1 MAQKAEKEKPMEAN
15 NEEEEEKE
23 VAELVASETSSHSD
37 DNETAKPN
45 EHSKPFS
52 DKQNLLDPP
61 PLLTNVASYDEH
73 FDETMKNEFSNNHK
87 WILKSRPVNKFSS
100 DDLDFVLD
108 PLDVSKVKENKVV
121 VRVDVLA
128 IDPFIRTMMNE
139 DQEEGA
145 SCLQINDSIQCM
157 GVGTVVKES
166 EMFSKGQVVVGIM
179 SAAQYTVVDNGLL
192 QEKIAF
198 AKPSAVLGILG
209 QIGEAAYLGTHAI
222 SHKKPS
228 RDDIVLVNDAA
239 SPIGILVCQICKHQG
254 CKVYGITNSEEKRKF
269 LENLEMDGV
278 ILIDSSCS
286 ECENDLDH
294 ALRQFCQDG
303 LDFVFDTVGNVQ
315 LDQILNHINTKCCIV
330 CCDVSSSLDGND
342 NKYALKNYEK
352 LIERSA
358 CLYGFNTTDYPDKS
372 FKAAAYLAWHYMR
385 DSFVFPQ
392 KTKIGIEAFSEALEI
407 MLEDKTV
414 GRLLVQVSDQFE
426 NVDRQKQGA
435 TGKKVEDTVCSEGDE
450 NEGETIDSLKLAK
463 ENAEK
468 AILKAQILALE
479 NKLKE
484 MQEGKETPCSGDK
497 TEEESARK
505 LKTDDTQTV
514 KASDRKTDEAG
525 EILAGNDLEKDQ
537 IAVESKTIEVRASKE
552 SETSKQEIEN

>member
-1 MAQKAEKEKPMEAN
+1 MTQKVEEQKPVEAN
-15 NEEEEEKE
+15 NEEEKE
-23 VAELVASETSSHSD
+23 VVAELAASETSSHSD
-37 DNETAKPN
+37 ANETVKPK

-52 DKQNLLDPP
+52 DKQNRLDPP
-61 PLLTNVASYDEH
+61 PLLTTVASYDEH
-73 FDETMKNEFSNNHK
+73 FDEMMKNEFSNNHQ
-87 WILKSRPVNKFSS
+87 WILKSRPVNTFSS
-100 DDLDFVLD
+100 DNLDFVLD
-108 PLDVSKVKENKVV
+108 PLDVSKVKENEVV

-139 DQEEGA
+139 DKEEGT

-179 SAAQYTVVDNGLL
+179 SAAQYAVVENGLL

-209 QIGEAAYLGTHAI
+209 QTGEAAYLGTHVI
-222 SHKKPS
+222 SHKKPN

-239 SPIGILVCQICKHQG
+239 SPIGILVCQIYKHQG

-269 LENLEMDGV
+269 LENLEVDGV

-286 ECENDLDH
+286 ECGNDLDL

-303 LDFVFDTVGNVQ
+303 LDFVFDTVGNAQ
-315 LDQILNHINTKCCIV
+315 LDQILNHINTKCSIV
-330 CCDVSSSLDGND
+330 SCDVSSSLDGND
-342 NKYALKNYEK
+342 NTYALKNYVK
-352 LIERSA
+352 LIEKSA

-372 FKAAAYLAWHYMR
+372 FKAATYLAWNYIR

-392 KTKIGIEAFSEALEI
+392 KTKIGIEAFAEAIEI

-435 TGKKVEDTVCSEGDE
+435 TGKKVEDSICTKEDE
-450 NEGETIDSLKLAK
+450 NEGETIDSLKLDK

-484 MQEGKETPCSGDK
+484 MQGKENPSSGDK
-497 TEEESARK
+497 SEEESDEK
-505 LKTDDTQTV
+505 LKTDDSQ
-514 KASDRKTDEAG
+514 SD
-525 EILAGNDLEKDQ
+525 ILSDADGKILPENDVEKDE
-537 IAVESKTIEVRASKE
+537 IAIESKTKEVRASKE
-552 SETSKQEIEN
+552 SENSKQETEN